1 MNSAAELRRYTENLA
16 LEKSIKLVSDALD
29 KEPFGLEISQL
40 MTVCRLSA
48 KTTKNVLSIIKAHCE
63 DGVWFLDAK
72 RKQESNTSI
81 TTLPAVNDLP
91 ESKVNTMPK
100 NVDKTEDDKTE
111 NESLLKRMVRLF
123 RENPNGITLLEA
135 LDKLNCQRTRFD
147 GDLSYL
153 RKNYFPVNLVK
164 QTDGRKLYIPV
175 FELDQKPQE
184 SEKNVPGK
192 DTTTQTAISDVV
204 NNSEIKPKTVP
215 VDNAILPVADT
226 DLEKVVKQLKLQTK
240 TIVTTKQELH
250 LTQNQISDL
259 LKQSFGFDEINWT
272 VMEVD
277 HVVSI
282 ALSKTET
289 TAVLK

>member
-72 RKQESNTSI
+72 RKQESNTLI
-81 TTLPAVNDLP
+81 TTLPAVNELP
-91 ESKVNTMPK
+91 KLKVNAMPK
-100 NVDKTEDDKTE
+100 TVDKTEVDKTE

-135 LDKLNCQRTRFD
+135 MEKLNCQRTRFD

-164 QTDGRKLYIPV
+164 QADGRKLYIPN
-175 FELDQKPQE
+175 FEMDLKPHVTGKDVPANNTNTHSSTSKVAKE
-184 SEKNVPGK
+184 SQYTPKIVPG
-192 DTTTQTAISDVV
+192 
-204 NNSEIKPKTVP
+204 
-215 VDNAILPVADT
+215 ADT
-226 DLEKVVKQLKLQTK
+226 NLAKVVKQLKLQTK
-240 TIVTTKQELH
+240 TVVTTKQELH
-250 LTQNQISDL
+250 LTQNQISEL
-259 LKQSFGFDEINWT
+259 LMQSFGFDEINWT
-272 VMEVD
+272 VLD
-277 HVVSI
+277 DNHVVSI

-289 TAVLK
+289 MADMK

>member
-72 RKQESNTSI
+72 RKQESNTLI
-81 TTLPAVNDLP
+81 TTLPAVNELP
-91 ESKVNTMPK
+91 KLKVNAMPK
-100 NVDKTEDDKTE
+100 TVDKTE

-135 LDKLNCQRTRFD
+135 MEKLNCQRTRFD

-192 DTTTQTAISDVV
+192 VTTTQTAIGDVV
-204 NNSEIKPKTVP
+204 NNPEIKPKTVP
-215 VDNAILPVADT
+215 VDDAILPVADT

-250 LTQNQISDL
+250 LTQNQISEL
-259 LKQSFGFDEINWT
+259 LMQSFGFDEINWT
-272 VMEVD
+272 VLD
-277 HVVSI
+277 DNHVVSI

-289 TAVLK
+289 MADMK